1 MKSESSFFP
10 NPESK
15 SRDDHDMIPNP
26 KEDAPLFP
34 HSRRRSAVKTSVSKF
49 AVHGKKLIFL
59 VSFIFILTGC
69 PPKSSGPSIPS
80 PSSPL
85 SSPSP
90 AAPPPCETEVY
101 RSVEGRTIVR
111 WIYGKGEET
120 VLVLAGIRGDE
131 TAGYELA
138 RRLAGH
144 LEAHPKTLRNRR
156 VVIVPVLNPDGL
168 ERKTPRN
175 ANDVDLNRDF
185 LDKTQPETVAL
196 LKWIECHRPRWII
209 SLRNFQRFDFDPAPS
224 SEEWEKYIAGEG
236 AKAIARTMAK
246 YVSGLSVGRIG
257 SHQGSLGHYAED
269 TLKIPLV
276 SMGLH
281 RDADRLSPEALWTR
295 YGKALL
301 TGVTLRLGTRSEKP
315 DDWKNPQI
323 KRFEMR
329 YREGVSRFE
338 RQRYREAI
346 RIFSELNT
354 EWAQCPDCAEWI
366 RKSRSA
372 LNRFKIDDP
381 KEPDGDKPEIP
392 SKSIAPN
399 WDEVRED
406 ALSLFRSGRYEEAI
420 EKWRALRKMEG
431 GCGDC
436 ADLIAKANAARNFRA
451 EGERLYDEGDYE
463 SAAERFESV
472 LEIQPEDSVAKERRL
487 ESLRQSAMES
497 LERGRRL
504 CAENRWDEGIS
515 AVNDALKRDP
525 GCGLCGEEIETC
537 RRARD
542 THFYDSGKR
551 KFREEDID
559 GAIDDWSRVRPSYRN
574 VTDRLRQACELLR
587 RLDRANPGCGS

>member
-1 MKSESSFFP
+1 MPSDS
-10 NPESK
+10 
-15 SRDDHDMIPNP
+15 
-26 KEDAPLFP
+26 L
-34 HSRRRSAVKTSVSKF
+34 
-49 AVHGKKLIFL
+49 
-59 VSFIFILTGC
+59 
-69 PPKSSGPSIPS
+69 PPPPTT
-80 PSSPL
+80 P
-85 SSPSP
+85 P
-90 AAPPPCETEVY
+90 ASPPPCETEVH
-101 RSVEGRTIVR
+101 RSVEGRTLVR
-111 WIYGKGEET
+111 WIYGKGEQT
-120 VLVLAGIRGDE
+120 ILVLAGIRGDE

-144 LEAHPKTLRNRR
+144 LEAHPETIRNRR

-185 LDKTQPETVAL
+185 PRKSNDVDFDRDFLDKIQPETVAL

-209 SLRNFQRFDFDPAPS
+209 SLRNFQKFDFDPAPS
-224 SEEWEKYIAGEG
+224 SEDWEQYIAGEG
-236 AKAIARTMAK
+236 ARAIARTMAK
-246 YVSGLSVGRIG
+246 YMSDLPVGRIG
-257 SHQGSLGHYAED
+257 SHQGSLGHYAGNI
-269 TLKIPLV
+269 LKIPLV

-281 RDADRLSPEALWTR
+281 RDADRLSPEALWAR
-295 YGKALL
+295 YGEALL
-301 TGVTLRLGTRSEKP
+301 TGVTHRLGARSKKP
-315 DDWKNPQI
+315 EDWKNPQV

-329 YREGVSRFE
+329 YREGISRFE
-338 RQRYREAI
+338 RQQYREAI

-372 LNRFKIDDP
+372 LNRVKIDEP
-381 KEPDGDKPEIP
+381 KEPDGEGGTEKPEIP
-392 SKSIAPN
+392 GKPIAPN
-399 WDEVRED
+399 WDEVRKE
-406 ALSLFRSGRYEEAI
+406 ALSLFGSGRYDEAI

-436 ADLIAKANAARNFRA
+436 ADLIAKAGAARDFRA
-451 EGERLYDEGDYE
+451 EGERLFDQGDYE

-472 LEIQPEDSVAKERRL
+472 LEIQPQDSVAKELRL
-487 ESLRQSAMES
+487 ESLRRAAMES

-525 GCGLCGEEIETC
+525 GCGPCGEEIETC

-542 THFYDSGKR
+542 AHFYDSGKR

-559 GAIDDWSRVRPSYRN
+559 GAIDDWSRVRPSHGN
-574 VTDRLRQACELLR
+574 VADRLRQACELLR
-587 RLDRANPGCGS
+587 RLGRANPGCGS